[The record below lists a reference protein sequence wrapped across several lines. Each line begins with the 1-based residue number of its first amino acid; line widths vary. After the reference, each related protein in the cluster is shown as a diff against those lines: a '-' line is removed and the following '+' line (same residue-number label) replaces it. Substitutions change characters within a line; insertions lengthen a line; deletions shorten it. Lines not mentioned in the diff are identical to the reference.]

1 MNHGM
6 KAKTIKAVL
15 RRKVDAWLA
24 SIEDE
29 GLRAACKRD
38 AIVTGGSIA
47 SMLIGEKVADFD
59 VYFRSYETAVAVA
72 KHYAAEFDKRRQRRD
87 GVPIPITVQ
96 EMTDVRGERRVRIVV
111 KSAGV
116 ETQDGEADYTY
127 FESQPDEAA
136 GEYVSEVYDNPGE
149 IADLVETTAAA
160 VRETQQAPDYR
171 PVFLS
176 SNAIMLSGKVQLI
189 LRFYGEP
196 DEIHANYD
204 FTHCTNYW
212 SSHSGTLVL
221 RPEALQA
228 LLARTLVYQGSRYPV
243 CSLFRLRKFIARG
256 WRVNAGQ
263 ILKIAMQVSDLD
275 LSKIDVLED
284 QLTGVDAAYFAQVL
298 ERCREKGGDRIES
311 AYLVEIID
319 RMFGEIQKPGAQGA
333 AE

>member
-15 RRKVDAWLA
+15 RRKIDAWLA

-29 GLRAACKRD
+29 SLRAACRRD

-72 KHYAAEFDKRRQRRD
+72 QHYAAEFDKQRRLR
-87 GVPIPITVQ
+87 GGIPIPITVQ
-96 EMTDVRGERRVRIVV
+96 EMDDVRGEKRVRIVV

-116 ETQDGEADYTY
+116 ESQDGKADYTY
-127 FESQPDEAA
+127 FESRPDEAA
-136 GEYVSEVYDNPGE
+136 GEYVSEVYDDPGE
-149 IADLVETTAAA
+149 VADLVEATGDA
-160 VRETQQAPDYR
+160 VRETGSTPDYR

-212 SSHSGTLVL
+212 CSRDGSLVL

-263 ILKIAMQVSDLD
+263 ILKIAMQVSELD
-275 LSKIDVLED
+275 LNNIDVLED
-284 QLTGVDAAYFAQVL
+284 QLTGVDVAYFAQVL
-298 ERCREKGGDRIES
+298 ERCRENGGDRIES

-319 RMFGEIQKPGAQGA
+319 RMFGEIQRPA
-333 AE
+333 AETAP